1 MHVDLFAPVS
11 DVGLEKFLAFLVL
24 AASIVTAVVELLKL
38 LCCRVAIGHTVLA
51 LAIVVVLFYL
61 VRFAGRLLLMSRNK
75 FIVRPRI
82 VGAVQRTNIVLGLTL
97 LNLPCRFFVFVILK
111 NCMKRKLGLFTFL
124 RRNIDR
130 LVVVIQ

>member
-75 FIVRPRI
+75 FIVRLRI
-82 VGAVQRTNIVLGLTL
+82 VGAMQRTNIVLGLTL
-97 LNLPCRFFVFVILK
+97 LYLPC
-111 NCMKRKLGLFTFL
+111 
-124 RRNIDR
+124 
-130 LVVVIQ
+130 